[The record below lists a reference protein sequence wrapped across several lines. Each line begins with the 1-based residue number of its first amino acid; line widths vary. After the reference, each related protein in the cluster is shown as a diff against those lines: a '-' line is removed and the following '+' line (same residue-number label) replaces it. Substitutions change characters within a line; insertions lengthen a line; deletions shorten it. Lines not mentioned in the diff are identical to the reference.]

1 MHYIWGSYIHGAVDI
16 SGAVV
21 HHVLQLLVK
30 HFREKR
36 FHMFVHMLV
45 MFALKL
51 FRGFLMDFEII
62 RNCFRM

>member
-1 MHYIWGSYIHGAVDI
+1 VC
-16 SGAVV
+16 VV
-21 HHVLQLLVK
+21 HILHHQDSLQLLVK